1 MKIVGIAACTSGIA
15 HTYMAKKSLVKAG
28 EELGHKIH
36 IEIQG
41 TIGTEDALTQSEIDE
56 ADVVI
61 VAANIKVNGRERFI
75 GKPIVDVPTNV
86 VIKSPKGLI
95 NKIVKTYGG

>member
-1 MKIVGIAACTSGIA
+1 M
-15 HTYMAKKSLVKAG
+15 
-28 EELGHKIH
+28 
-36 IEIQG
+36 
-41 TIGTEDALTQSEIDE
+41 DE